1 MISIDMEAL
10 KREYLFANT
19 ASQLYRHFRE
29 NISVKNL
36 SETEKL
42 EALVEEYKMRTK
54 NNDRSIDEV
63 VEAYAILM
71 AITFY
76 DYQDA
81 IEAFKMFDL
90 PRLEWGKDLEDIY
103 RRKARITIYITKHGS
118 PQELK
123 EIPTLGAGTLNYKT
137 LQGTPEVFDSEQTK
151 SGTSNTV
158 TNKSFGGDKK

>member
-1 MISIDMEAL
+1 LISIDTEAL

-29 NISVKNL
+29 NISVKSL

-42 EALVEEYKMRTK
+42 EALAEEYKARTQ

-90 PRLEWGKDLEDIY
+90 PRLEWGKALEDIY
-103 RRKARITIYITKHGS
+103 RRKSRITIYITKHGS

-123 EIPTLGAGTLNYKT
+123 EVSTLGEGTVNYKT
-137 LQGTPEVFDSEQTK
+137 LHGIPEVFDSDQTK
-151 SGTSNTV
+151 SATSNTM
-158 TNKSFGGDKK
+158 TNKSFRGYKE